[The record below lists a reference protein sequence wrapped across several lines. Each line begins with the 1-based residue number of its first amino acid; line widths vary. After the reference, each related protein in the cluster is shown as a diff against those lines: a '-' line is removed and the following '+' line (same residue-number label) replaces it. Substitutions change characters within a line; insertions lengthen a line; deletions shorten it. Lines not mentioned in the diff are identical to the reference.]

1 MTEAER
7 NELYV
12 QIMEGSSTPVQFST
26 TVGLVFDRLD
36 PTGAEGHF
44 LAAKELC
51 NPFGIV
57 HGGVYYTLMD
67 QLAGM
72 AASSSG
78 RGAVTLNANV
88 SYLRAARVGDVVRCR
103 LTAVHLGGTVAV
115 YRGECRGEDGTLFC
129 TGEFHLFLKKP
140 LEEML

>member
-1 MTEAER
+1 MTEAEQKA
-7 NELYV
+7 LCA
-12 QIMEGSSTPVQFST
+12 QIMEDSVAPVQFST
-26 TVGLVFDRLD
+26 MVGLAFDRLD
-36 PTGAEGHF
+36 QTGAEGHF
-44 LAAKELC
+44 VATKELC

-72 AASSSG
+72 AACSSG
-78 RGAVTLNANV
+78 RGAVTLDANV

-103 LTAVHLGGTVAV
+103 LSAVHLGSTVVV
-115 YRGECRGEDGTLFC
+115 YRGECRGEDETLFC
-129 TGEFHLFLKKP
+129 TGEFHLFLKNP